1 MRSEKPVCALPLRE
15 LRSFQTAKEARVGP
29 ASSHS
34 IRPSSIFAISLRQH
48 LALIYLARF
57 AMQTT
62 VHAERVC
69 GLVAVPPKHSQTART
84 RHDMPRRYTYASS
97 WLHSGVSAHDH
108 GLPTL
113 PMRVRPGCQNSKRN
127 LVSVRAK
134 LIYGL
139 WSLHSGNKDGPIASA
154 DEFGEKSVLR
164 SIRVV
169 DRPSL

>member
-1 MRSEKPVCALPLRE
+1 MCIAPDGTAVFPNSKGSPSGACELAFDSAIEHFRDFSSAAPCAQL
-15 LRSFQTAKEARVGP
+15 S
-29 ASSHS
+29 
-34 IRPSSIFAISLRQH
+34 RPFCKADNSK
-48 LALIYLARF
+48 
-57 AMQTT
+57 
-62 VHAERVC
+62 AERVC

-139 WSLHSGNKDGPIASA
+139 WSLHSGNRDGPIASA
-154 DEFGEKSVLR
+154 DEFGEKSVSR
-164 SIRVV
+164 AVRVV